1 MIEEYVKIGTT
12 VKMYLSVSMKGEVDA
27 DRQPCIC
34 VGRIEKIHSD
44 HEMEMEILHQ
54 ANEDAFSKKETYV
67 MYFIAPLEAYMCHV
81 SCLTSYHDEQKRI
94 LSFNIL
100 SPLEKVQRRMH
111 ERISYHAELAFR
123 VLSDPMKEERE
134 DQQELFTEVSDSYYK
149 DYEDTVV
156 DISGGGIRF
165 TSKKQVRPNEC
176 ILADFKTIQS
186 GKSMMMHVLGQ
197 VVYCQAL
204 RNEKDTFDI
213 RMKYIHLSEAK
224 KEQIIRFVF
233 QLEREQRN
241 VKLRRGGE

>member
-1 MIEEYVKIGTT
+1 
-12 VKMYLSVSMKGEVDA
+12 
-27 DRQPCIC
+27 
-34 VGRIEKIHSD
+34 
-44 HEMEMEILHQ
+44 
-54 ANEDAFSKKETYV
+54 
-67 MYFIAPLEAYMCHV
+67 MCHV
-81 SCLTSYHDEQKRI
+81 SCRASYHDEQKKI
-94 LSFNIL
+94 LSFKIL

-123 VLSDPMKEERE
+123 TLSEPMKEWKE
-134 DQQELFTEVSDSYYK
+134 DQQELFTEVSDTYYK
-149 DYEDTVV
+149 NYEDTVV

-165 TSKKQVRPNEC
+165 TSKKCVKPNEC
-176 ILADFKTIQS
+176 ILADFKTIQG
-186 GKSMMMHVLGQ
+186 GKSMMMHVFGQ

-204 RNEKDTFDI
+204 RNEKDVFDI

>member
-1 MIEEYVKIGTT
+1 MIDEYVKIGMTA
-12 VKMYLSVSMKGEVDA
+12 KMYLSVSVKGENDA

-34 VGRIEKIHSD
+34 VGKIEKILSE
-44 HEMEMEILHQ
+44 HEVEIEVLHQ
-54 ANEDAFSKKETYV
+54 SEESFSKKETYV
-67 MYFIAPLEAYMCHV
+67 MYFIAPLEACMCHV
-81 SCLTSYHDEQKRI
+81 SCLASYHDEQKKI
-94 LSFNIL
+94 LSFKIL

-123 VLSDPMKEERE
+123 TLSEPMKERKE
-134 DQQELFTEVSDSYYK
+134 DQQELFTEVSDTYYK
-149 DYEDTVV
+149 NYEDTVV

-165 TSKKQVRPNEC
+165 TSKKCVKPNEC
-176 ILADFKTIQS
+176 ILADFKTIQG
-186 GKSMMMHVLGQ
+186 GKSMMMHVFGQ

-204 RNEKDTFDI
+204 RNEKDVFDI